1 MELRYGVTL
10 ITSIVASHPFN
21 LAETY
26 SLVGSYIDK
35 SDNLHFNGD
44 YQKAL
49 ICFHVVKLVGIVE
62 KTIGPS

>member
-1 MELRYGVTL
+1 MRYEVTL
-10 ITSIVASHPFN
+10 ITSIVASYSFN

-26 SLVGSYIDK
+26 SLVGSYLDK

-49 ICFHVVKLVGIVE
+49 ICFHYLTKIDVDR
-62 KTIGPS
+62 

>member
-1 MELRYGVTL
+1 M
-10 ITSIVASHPFN
+10 VASHPFN

-26 SLVGSYIDK
+26 SLVGSYLDK

>member
-1 MELRYGVTL
+1 MRYEVTL
-10 ITSIVASHPFN
+10 ITSIVTSHSFN

-26 SLVGSYIDK
+26 SLVGSYLDK

-49 ICFHVVKLVGIVE
+49 ICFHVV
-62 KTIGPS
+62 